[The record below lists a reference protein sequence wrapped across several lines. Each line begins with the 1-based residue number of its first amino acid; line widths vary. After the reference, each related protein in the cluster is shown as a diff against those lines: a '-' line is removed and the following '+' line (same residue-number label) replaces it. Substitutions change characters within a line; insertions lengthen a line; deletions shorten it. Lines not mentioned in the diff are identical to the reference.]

1 MQLFSGCGKNP
12 APGDNVI
19 IEQVYYRKKTENG
32 EGTKKKRM
40 LKAPAAKNYRLR
52 FTAVD
57 SIESDV

>member
-1 MQLFSGCGKNP
+1 MLSNRSIIGKK
-12 APGDNVI
+12 
-19 IEQVYYRKKTENG
+19 RKMVKG
-32 EGTKKKRM
+32 QKKRM

>member
-12 APGDNVI
+12 VPGDNVV
-19 IEQVYYRKKTENG
+19 IEQVYYRKKRKMVKG
-32 EGTKKKRM
+32 QKKRM